1 MRAAGPHTA
10 PMGGYSAVVRP
21 GPSRSPCGIHSPRLG
36 ATTYAVVCY
45 AAVQFMLGSAS
56 YFAAHQIPETDL
68 YFVQRL
74 SSLARVIVVGMAALG
89 SGVTGTAA
97 GVTRR
102 PAPRWH
108 QHAALARLPGFP
120 AGPGRACSLGGAAWA
135 SRAKPR
141 PHRRLRRRRT
151 RPPALRAL
159 SSRRVRR
166 LRLPPTD
173 KHIHTSASPPAGIA
187 SAGQLALAVQIAV
200 GISKGELDPNA
211 PRTLEEGRK
220 KLELE
225 KVFAMMTGGGK
236 KV

>member
-1 MRAAGPHTA
+1 MRPQPLRPCSIHT
-10 PMGGYSAVVRP
+10 
-21 GPSRSPCGIHSPRLG
+21 PRLG
-36 ATTYAVVCY
+36 ATTYAVVCF
-45 AAVQFMLGSAS
+45 AAVQFMLGSAT
-56 YFAAHQIPETDL
+56 YFSAHPIAETDL

-89 SGVTGTAA
+89 SGVTGSAA

-102 PAPRWH
+102 AAPRW
-108 QHAALARLPGFP
+108 QQRAALACLPGFP
-120 AGPGRACSLGGAAWA
+120 WG
-135 SRAKPR
+135 SRA
-141 PHRRLRRRRT
+141 RLLTWGGRDRARLGASGGRT

-166 LRLPPTD
+166 LRLPPTER
-173 KHIHTSASPPAGIA
+173 HIHLLYVYASASPPAGIA

-236 KV
+236 KVGSLDE